1 MKKVFISMVIFVFII
16 SVMSINTY
24 ATPNSNFCFRKVIGA
39 PESSYDMVKSIVVSG
54 TDRIKVSVSQI
65 TYGAK
70 LVVSYDNS
78 NKPIILDSVGTYY
91 IILPAYS
98 NTITVNIKTVFE
110 APSGYIVGN
119 VSS

>member
-16 SVMSINTY
+16 SVMPINTY
-24 ATPNSNFCFRKVIGA
+24 ATPSSDFYFRKVIGA

-54 TDRIKVSVSQI
+54 SDRVTVRVSQI
-65 TYGAK
+65 TSGTK
-70 LVVSYDNS
+70 LVVSYNNS

-98 NTITVNIKTVFE
+98 NTITVNIKAVFE
-110 APSGYIVGN
+110 APSGYIVGS